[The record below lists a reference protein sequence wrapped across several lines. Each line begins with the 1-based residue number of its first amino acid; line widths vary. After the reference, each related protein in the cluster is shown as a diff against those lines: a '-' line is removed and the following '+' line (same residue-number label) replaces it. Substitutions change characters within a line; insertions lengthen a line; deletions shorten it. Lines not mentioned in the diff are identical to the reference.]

1 MTGRRL
7 PALPLLLGALLAAA
21 GAVADV
27 PVPVLTGRVVDQAG
41 VLSDSQRT
49 ALETRLADL
58 EQRKGSQLAVL
69 LLPTTAPETIEQYAL
84 RVVEAWQL
92 GRRGVDD
99 GLLLIAA
106 LDDRAVRIEVGY
118 GLEGAIPDAT
128 ANRVIQE
135 YILPAFRRGDFAGGI
150 DAGIGRLVALVDGEP
165 LPAPPAGSAGGSD
178 ALAELFP
185 GIFIFALITGGI
197 LHRLLGQLPG
207 ATLTG
212 LLAGGAAWLTVGV
225 VGIALLMAFLGFFIG
240 LTAGGRG
247 GGGWASHPRGSSR
260 GGRSGGFG
268 GGGGFRGGGG
278 GFGGGGSS
286 GRW

>member
-1 MTGRRL
+1 MTACRL
-7 PALPLLLGALLAAA
+7 LAPLLLLGALLAAT

-27 PVPVLTGRVVDQAG
+27 PVPALTGRVVDQAG
-41 VLSDSQRT
+41 VLSGGQR
-49 ALETRLADL
+49 AELEARLAEL

-69 LLPTTAPETIEQYAL
+69 LLPTTTPETIEQYSL

-92 GRRGVDD
+92 GRQGVDD

-135 YILPAFRRGDFAGGI
+135 YILPAFRQGDFAGGI
-150 DAGIGRLVALVDGEP
+150 DAGVGRLVALVDGEP
-165 LPAPPAGSAGGSD
+165 LPAPPAGRAGGTD

-185 GIFIFALITGGI
+185 VIFIFALITGGI

-225 VGIALLMAFLGFFIG
+225 FGIAVLMALLGFFIG

-247 GGGWASHPRGSSR
+247 GGGWASHPRGRSR
-260 GGRSGGFG
+260 GGSGGFG